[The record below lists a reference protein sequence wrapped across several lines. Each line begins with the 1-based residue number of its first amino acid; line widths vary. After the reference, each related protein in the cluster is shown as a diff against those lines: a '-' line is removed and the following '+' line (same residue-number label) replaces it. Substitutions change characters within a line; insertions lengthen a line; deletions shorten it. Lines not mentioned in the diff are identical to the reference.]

1 MWTEGVK
8 RCVDVEVEIL
18 GVRRC
23 VEVEWVGVEV
33 KCRCGGKKCRCGG
46 GSVRV

>member
-1 MWTEGVK
+1 MDG